1 MQAILFLVETLLGFY
16 ELVLLLRLL
25 LQLTRADFRNP
36 IARAIVRLTNPV
48 IVPLRRVLPPAGR
61 IDTASV
67 VAVVAAS
74 IEKVLVLLWLGGIGI
89 AGVLS
94 LPPWLP
100 VLRAVAVDLVRMLL
114 QTWFWAIFGYA
125 LLSMVAPGAR
135 SPAQALLA
143 SICEPILSRIRR
155 VIPPIAD
162 IDLSPLWAGILIQAL
177 LLLVH

>member
-1 MQAILFLVETLLGFY
+1 MQAVLFLVETLIGFY
-16 ELVLLLRLL
+16 QLVLLLRLL

-74 IEKVLVLLWLGGIGI
+74 IVKVLVLLWLGGIGL
-89 AGVLS
+89 AGVFV
-94 LPPWLP
+94 LPSGLA

-114 QTWFWAIFGYA
+114 QTWFFAILLYA
-125 LLSMVAPGAR
+125 VLSMVAPGTR

-143 SICEPILSRIRR
+143 SLCEPILSRIRR

>member
-1 MQAILFLVETLLGFY
+1 VQALLFLVETLLGFY
-16 ELVLLLRLL
+16 QLVLLLRLL
-25 LQLTRADFRNP
+25 LQFARADFRNP

-61 IDTASV
+61 IDSASV
-67 VAVVAAS
+67 VAILAAS
-74 IEKVLVLLWLGGIGI
+74 IVKVLILLWLGGLGV
-89 AGVLS
+89 AGAFV
-94 LPPWLP
+94 LPPWIPL
-100 VLRAVAVDLVRMLL
+100 LRAVAVDLVRMLL
-114 QTWFWAIFGYA
+114 QTWFFAILLYA
-125 LLSMVAPGAR
+125 VLSMVAPGTR

-143 SICEPILSRIRR
+143 SVCEPILSRIRR